1 MIWFIIGL
9 IISVILII
17 YFAIDEWWS
26 FFEGFWCSIL
36 ILLVMAIASSLVW
49 FTASVVISSCTE
61 PNYSVIEDTKIVAL
75 KDNQNIHGNFYI
87 MGGYVNEDLYYYY
100 ATETEFGYKTEKISS
115 DNAYIKYTDGE
126 PHIEKYTAEFSKDS
140 ANIWG
145 VPLYSDRYVIY
156 CPEGTVTNEFKV
168 DLE

>member
-9 IISVILII
+9 IISVIIII
-17 YFAIDEWWS
+17 YLAIDEWYDL
-26 FFEGFWCSIL
+26 FEGFWCSIL
-36 ILLVMAIASSLVW
+36 ILLCMAVLSLFAW
-49 FTASVVISSCTE
+49 FTASIVISSCTE

-126 PHIEKYTAEFSKDS
+126 PHIERYTAEFANDS
-140 ANIWG
+140 ANMWG
-145 VPLYSDRYVIY
+145 IPLYLDRYVIY
-156 CPEGTVTNEFKV
+156 CPEGTVTNEFEI